1 MVIDMESP
9 EEFEHKLKRFIESN
23 GIDAEQL
30 IFESSVHTVEEAA
43 VALGRSASDLI
54 KSMVLI
60 QQGKI
65 FVAIVSGTDRVSP
78 RKIGA
83 LVGFPAPRAATP
95 REVLEHTGYP
105 VGGVPPF
112 GYGAAVFIDP
122 RVLDK
127 KMVFGGGGSPR
138 ALLKVQP
145 TDLLRVTKGTVVD
158 VRETSEL

>member
-1 MVIDMESP
+1 MESP
-9 EEFEHKLKRFIESN
+9 EEFEHKLRRFIESN

-43 VALGRSASDLI
+43 SALGRSASDLI

-60 QQGKI
+60 RQRKV
-65 FVAIVSGTDRVSP
+65 FVAIVLGIDRVSP

-95 REVLEHTGYP
+95 REVLECTGYP

-112 GYGAAVFIDP
+112 GYDATILIDP
-122 RVLDK
+122 RVLEK
-127 KMVFGGGGSPR
+127 EVVFGGGGSPR

-145 TDLLRVTKGTVVD
+145 TNLLRVTRGTVVD
-158 VRETSEL
+158 VRETSESQDR

>member
-1 MVIDMESP
+1 MEST
-9 EEFEHKLKRFIESN
+9 EELEHKLKQFIESN

-43 VALGRSASDLI
+43 SALGRSASDLI

-60 QQGKI
+60 RQGRV
-65 FVAIVSGTDRVSP
+65 FVAIVSGIDRVSP

-83 LVGFPAPRAATP
+83 IVGFPAPRAATP
-95 REVLEHTGYP
+95 REVLEYTGYP

-112 GYGAAVFIDP
+112 GYDATVFIDP

-127 KMVFGGGGSPR
+127 KEVFGGGGSPR
-138 ALLKVQP
+138 ALLKMRP

-158 VRETSEL
+158 VRETGKS

>member
-1 MVIDMESP
+1 MESP
-9 EEFEHKLKRFIESN
+9 EEFEHKLKQFVESN

-43 VALGRSASDLI
+43 TALGRSASDLI
-54 KSMVLI
+54 KSLVLI
-60 QQGKI
+60 RQGKI
-65 FVAIVSGTDRVSP
+65 FVAIVLGTDRVSP
-78 RKIGA
+78 QKIRA

-95 REVLEHTGYP
+95 KEVLKHTGYP

-112 GYGAAVFIDP
+112 GYDATVLIDP
-122 RVLDK
+122 EVLGRK
-127 KMVFGGGGSPR
+127 VVFGGGGSPR

-158 VRETSEL
+158 VRETGES

>member
-1 MVIDMESP
+1 MESP

-83 LVGFPAPRAATP
+83 LVGFPVPRAATP

-112 GYGAAVFIDP
+112 GYDAAVFIDP

-127 KMVFGGGGSPR
+127 KVVFGGGGSPR

-145 TDLLRVTKGTVVD
+145 TDLLHVTKGTVVD